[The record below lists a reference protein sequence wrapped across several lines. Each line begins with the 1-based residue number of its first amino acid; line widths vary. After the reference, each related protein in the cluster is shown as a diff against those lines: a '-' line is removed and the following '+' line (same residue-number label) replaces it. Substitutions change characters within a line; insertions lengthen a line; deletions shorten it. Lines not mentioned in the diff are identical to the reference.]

1 MEGFFQFLFEKICPF
16 KFINIFFFSLSLFS
30 PKKQQQIIM
39 IDFTITKLS
48 THTHTRSHGLTLFRT
63 TIRIEKLNSSK
74 KRSRKKFS
82 RPRALTYTNTHA
94 QELKSSVYNVMN
106 ITWKS
111 NTPARFVSFLPFIC
125 NYFLSLSH
133 SLTHF
138 VSIFVL
144 LFVSFYILF
153 SFIRSILQ
161 QANVLNRLLCAAC
174 CCCLFSWIFARLNKK
189 TFSLR

>member
-1 MEGFFQFLFEKICPF
+1 
-16 KFINIFFFSLSLFS
+16 
-30 PKKQQQIIM
+30 M
-39 IDFTITKLS
+39 IDFTI
-48 THTHTRSHGLTLFRT
+48 
-63 TIRIEKLNSSK
+63 KLNSSK

-106 ITWKS
+106 ITWKP

-125 NYFLSLSH
+125 NFFVSLSH

-161 QANVLNRLLCAAC
+161 QAILTVCCVLLAAAAC
-174 CCCLFSWIFARLNKK
+174 LVEYLLDSTKKHFLFVSALTKISYWRVR
-189 TFSLR
+189 TE